1 MPCWPG
7 AASVPLKPLR
17 DSVLSEHPILV
28 VFLAAVAAP
37 LIAQTR
43 VGAFVPVVVFEVVLG
58 IVLGPQGLGL
68 AANDRFVSFMH
79 DVGMVAVMFMAG
91 MELDFERIRGRPLT
105 LGTAGWSVSV
115 VLAAL
120 ALVLIHPVFGIST
133 PPMLVIALTTTG
145 LGTLLPILR
154 DGGLLGSRFGSMLLA
169 AGTLGEVGP
178 IVAASLVV
186 STRYSTW
193 QEFVFLLVFL
203 ALVAL
208 AAAIGAGV
216 RPPRVIAL
224 LGRTMHASTQL
235 PVRLAL
241 LLLATLVF
249 VSEQFGFESVFG
261 AFAAGMVVGFA
272 TRGPDGD
279 DFRKKIDAVCFGWFA
294 PFFFVGTGIAFDVG
308 AVVRSPN
315 TLLLVPAFLAL
326 LLLIRGTP
334 AWLYRRDLPRQQL
347 LPLALSSAVTSL
359 GIVVVIANVG
369 RRSGHLAADVAEA
382 LIAAALLSLLIYPTA
397 ARMLLARQ
405 RSPVDPA
412 TPAESPEGARAIP
425 RT

>member
-1 MPCWPG
+1 M
-7 AASVPLKPLR
+7 
-17 DSVLSEHPILV
+17 LSHHPILV

-43 VGAFVPVVVFEVVLG
+43 IGAFVPVVVFEVLLG
-58 IVLGPQGLGL
+58 IVLGPQVLGL
-68 AANDRFVSFMH
+68 ATNDDRFVSFMH
-79 DVGMVAVMFMAG
+79 DAGMVAVMFMAG
-91 MELDFERIRGRPLT
+91 MEIDFEQIRGRPIRLA
-105 LGTAGWSVSV
+105 TAGWVGSV
-115 VLAAL
+115 AL
-120 ALVLIHPVFGIST
+120 ASLALALIHPVFGIAT
-133 PPMLVIALTTTG
+133 PAMLVIALTTTG

-154 DGGLLGSRFGSMLLA
+154 DGGLLGSPFGSMLLA

-186 STRYSTW
+186 STRYATW

-249 VSEQFGFESVFG
+249 VSQQFGFESVFG
-261 AFAAGMVVGFA
+261 AFAAGMIVGFA
-272 TRGPDGD
+272 TRGPDGA
-279 DFRKKIDAVCFGWFA
+279 DFRTKIDAVCFGWFA
-294 PFFFVGTGIAFDVG
+294 PFFFVGTGIAFDVV
-308 AVVRSPN
+308 AVGRSTG
-315 TLLLVPAFLAL
+315 TLALVPVFLGL
-326 LLLIRGTP
+326 LLLIRGAP
-334 AWLYRRDLPRQQL
+334 AWLYRRDLPRRQL
-347 LPLALSSAVTSL
+347 LPLALSTAVASL

-369 RRSGHLAADVAEA
+369 RRSGSLDADMAQA
-382 LIAAALLSLLIYPTA
+382 LIGAALLSLLVYPTA
-397 ARMLLARQ
+397 TRVLLARGEGAVGA
-405 RSPVDPA
+405 RE
-412 TPAESPEGARAIP
+412 PAEGPSPP
-425 RT
+425 VT